1 MSEERQVE
9 GPVREPDA
17 NGPANRGTQSI
28 QEVQEVVA
36 GYFRSGPG
44 HHPVFDKFEPQ
55 HVTQFLK
62 NTSESDKSKQQFR
75 SSNRW
80 FRLFYVMLGIG
91 VFGSLTLLLM
101 PDQSELYFQLLQGLG
116 LFGGGFAGGYGLKSH
131 QDQRSE

>member
-17 NGPANRGTQSI
+17 NGSANRGTRLI
-28 QEVQEVVA
+28 QEFFA
-36 GYFRSGPG
+36 SSIRSGTA
-44 HHPVFDKFEPQ
+44 HHPIFDKFEPQ

-62 NTSESDKSKQQFR
+62 DTSESDKNKQQFR

-80 FRLFYVMLGIG
+80 FRLFYVMLGIV